1 MAMIA
6 VENAIAFF
14 SGRRPPTILNP
25 EVLREQWGR

>member
-14 SGRRPPTILNP
+14 SGKRPPTILNP
-25 EVLREQWGR
+25 EALRQQ